1 MQAPTYNLVETET
14 KDPKSILEAFT
25 SGECHF
31 SKSDATTSVSRQ
43 RDRDFANFIFR
54 SGTFSVK
61 VNNFMLHGSKDLL
74 NVFVPKLIPTLTSP
88 GMVSVFAS
96 WSTDMLHCLWI
107 LAHFGYA
114 PVQSCGKK
122 IEFSYHDLKNFI
134 TLCASV
140 ELKIPEHDTDWFL
153 VSLKPLEIVNI
164 VVDSMKIGVKLF
176 SSRIKTHL
184 TNLAD
189 HYLFELKDVETYRS
203 LEKRMKAAKLE
214 FSNDSSKRELF
225 CSLLQISKTKSSL
238 RVFRPNQEEFS
249 IVLKVLADPVV
260 KDGIVCL
267 FPSACQALA
276 HDGQMYQSASLNFHQ
291 FSQEESSTAFARLM
305 LEGVCHPKV
314 QITGF

>member
-1 MQAPTYNLVETET
+1 M
-14 KDPKSILEAFT
+14 
-25 SGECHF
+25 
-31 SKSDATTSVSRQ
+31 
-43 RDRDFANFIFR
+43 
-54 SGTFSVK
+54 
-61 VNNFMLHGSKDLL
+61 
-74 NVFVPKLIPTLTSP
+74 
-88 GMVSVFAS
+88 
-96 WSTDMLHCLWI
+96 
-107 LAHFGYA
+107 AHFGYA
-114 PVQSCGKK
+114 PVQSCGK

-164 VVDSMKIGVKLF
+164 VVDLDENRRQIVQ
-176 SSRIKTHL
+176 L
-184 TNLAD
+184 TNQNSFD
-189 HYLFELKDVETYRS
+189 KFGRSLFELKDVETYRS

-291 FSQEESSTAFARLM
+291 FSQEESSSLRSFNARRR
-305 LEGVCHPKV
+305 VPPKSSNYRV
-314 QITGF
+314 LTTGSKSNISHLRLC